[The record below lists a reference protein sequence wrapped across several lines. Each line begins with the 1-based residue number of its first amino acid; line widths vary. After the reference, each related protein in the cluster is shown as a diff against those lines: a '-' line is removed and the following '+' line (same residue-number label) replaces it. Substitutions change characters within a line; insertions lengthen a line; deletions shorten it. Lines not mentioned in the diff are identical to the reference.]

1 MRQRVGDKMKSLYSD
16 TDSLI
21 YKIKDVDVYQIM
33 RENPHEFD
41 TSDYPIDNKFGI
53 ISNMENKK
61 KVGIMKD
68 ECCPKVM
75 TEFAGL
81 RSKCYSV
88 RVEGEDTI
96 KKSQGVKSNVVK
108 TTISFDDYVECL
120 MEQVK
125 KEREQC
131 NIRSKLHV
139 VHSEKQVKIALS
151 PHDTK
156 RFIIDGDTNTL
167 PWGHYSLAETE
178 ASLQHPVVVVEE
190 EEGEILMV
198 EGGGPHK
205 KAPRRP
211 KTSSSSGEPKR
222 NRSKKS
228 EILSYECDTGC

>member
-1 MRQRVGDKMKSLYSD
+1 
-16 TDSLI
+16 
-21 YKIKDVDVYQIM
+21 
-33 RENPHEFD
+33 
-41 TSDYPIDNKFGI
+41 
-53 ISNMENKK
+53 
-61 KVGIMKD
+61 MKD

-88 RVEGEDTI
+88 RVEGEDAI
-96 KKSQGVKSNVVK
+96 KKSKGVKSNVVK

-120 MEQVK
+120 VEQVE

-156 RFIIDGDTNTL
+156 RFIIDGDTDTL

-178 ASLQHPVVVVEE
+178 ASLQHPVVVEE

-198 EGGGPHK
+198 EGVDPIKRLLAVQRPVLHLES
-205 KAPRRP
+205 PRATGRRRT
-211 KTSSSSGEPKR
+211 K
-222 NRSKKS
+222 N
-228 EILSYECDTGC
+228 LSTLK